1 MNVIS
6 CRRFWWVLKT
16 NNKYEINDML
26 HVGHIWSQILPRCSM
41 SGIFTYILAY
51 CTIHGSYGHAILIGK
66 KPKHQ
71 NHQPPTLVG
80 PSGKMTW
87 SGFNFSLVF
96 FFQRYRDQTPPAH
109 GKDRNP
115 VMARMYSQWEFK
127 CCFLDCSDATKSHE
141 LLYMDFM
148 FCC

>member
-1 MNVIS
+1 M
-6 CRRFWWVLKT
+6 LKT
-16 NNKYEINDML
+16 SNKNEINDML
-26 HVGHIWSQILPRCSM
+26 HVGHIWSQILPTSSM

-51 CTIHGSYGHAILIGK
+51 HTWILWACHFDRQ

-80 PSGKMTW
+80 PYGQDDLIRFQLLL
-87 SGFNFSLVF
+87 GVF
-96 FFQRYRDQTPPAH
+96 FSNGTGTRPHRPMEKIGIMSWQ
-109 GKDRNP
+109 GCIVNGSLSG
-115 VMARMYSQWEFK
+115 V
-127 CCFLDCSDATKSHE
+127 FLDCSDATKSHE